1 MAVVL
6 LLVID
11 VGPWLLALLGHRVK
25 GLIDPLGLDPAL
37 PRAKVGAV
45 R

>member
-6 LLVID
+6 LLIID
-11 VGPWLLALLGHRVK
+11 IGPWMLALLGHSFK